1 MYLGASSVS
10 FSGTDAEV
18 PSHMAVRG
26 NRVLRFPQ
34 ADERRI
40 EPQRAPFVKAKLQAK
55 PRDRQGRTHAPA
67 PHARSSQLTVAAGVV
82 IVMLAMLIIPA
93 GIALSRFPRSSR
105 CRATLN
111 LTATLGALL
120 LFVIPI
126 LTIAHSS

>member
-1 MYLGASSVS
+1 M
-10 FSGTDAEV
+10 

-67 PHARSSQLTVAAGVV
+67 PHARSSQLTVTAGIVV
-82 IVMLAMLIIPA
+82 GMLAMLIIPIPA